1 MRIKMAPFRRL
12 LPTAYRSFAPN
23 ASVQK
28 RARNAHRV
36 PRPASRP
43 GQKEKN
49 QKAMENCRYKTFL
62 FSAPSIVTMTV
73 SGVMISAP
81 FAVAAPWNICSTMAL
96 NVATTGPSATCS
108 AVPRI

>member
-1 MRIKMAPFRRL
+1 MQVCRNGRETR
-12 LPTAYRSFAPN
+12 TAS
-23 ASVQK
+23 
-28 RARNAHRV
+28 RV

-62 FSAPSIVTMTV
+62 FSAPGVVTMTV

-81 FAVAAPWNICSTMAL
+81 FWLMMVSVAIDVFP
-96 NVATTGPSATCS
+96 V
-108 AVPRI
+108 

>member
-1 MRIKMAPFRRL
+1 MQVCRNGRETR
-12 LPTAYRSFAPN
+12 TAS
-23 ASVQK
+23 
-28 RARNAHRV
+28 RV

-62 FSAPSIVTMTV
+62 FSAPGVVTMTV